1 MATEVFETQTVTLS
15 SGKKL
20 ELRPLKIKVLREFMK
35 EFENLPA
42 VMNDNVGSIDVI
54 MKCVAAAMK
63 QYDPELAEN
72 MDLMED
78 EFDLP
83 TAYKIIEAGSGIKLS
98 GDDDD
103 PNPQTAAQDG
113 KN

>member
-1 MATEVFETQTVTLS
+1 MATEVFETKTVVLS

-20 ELRPLKIKVLREFMK
+20 ELKPLKIKVLREFMK
-35 EFENLPA
+35 EFEALPA
-42 VMNDNVGSIDVI
+42 VMNDNVASIDVI
-54 MKCVAAAMK
+54 MKCVAAALK
-63 QYDPELAEN
+63 QYDPALAEN
-72 MDLMED
+72 SELMEE

-83 TAYKIIEAGSGIKLS
+83 TAYKVIEVGSGIKLS

-113 KN
+113 AN

>member
-1 MATEVFETQTVTLS
+1 MATEVFETQKVTLT
-15 SGKKL
+15 SGKTL
-20 ELRPLKIKVLREFMK
+20 ELKPLKIKILREFMK
-35 EFENLPA
+35 EFEDLPA

-54 MKCVAAAMK
+54 MKCVAVAMK
-63 QYDPELAEN
+63 QYAPELAEDT
-72 MDLMED
+72 DLLED

-83 TAYKIIEAGSGIKLS
+83 TAYKVIEVGSGIKLS

>member
-1 MATEVFETQTVTLS
+1 MATEVFETQTITLS

-20 ELRPLKIKVLREFMK
+20 ELKPLKIKILREFMK
-35 EFENLPA
+35 AFEDLPA
-42 VMNDNVGSIDVI
+42 AMNDNVASIDVI
-54 MKCVAAAMK
+54 MKCVAVAMK
-63 QYDPELAEN
+63 QYDSELSEN

-83 TAYKIIEAGSGIKLS
+83 TAYKVIEIGSGIKL

-103 PNPQTAAQDG
+103 PNPQVAAQDG

>member
-1 MATEVFETQTVTLS
+1 MATEVFETKTVVLS

-20 ELRPLKIKVLREFMK
+20 ELKPLKIKVLREFMK
-35 EFENLPA
+35 EFEALPA
-42 VMNDNVGSIDVI
+42 VMNDNVASIDVI
-54 MKCVAAAMK
+54 MKCVAAALK

-72 MDLMED
+72 ADLMEE

-83 TAYKIIEAGSGIKLS
+83 TAYKVIEVGSGIKLS

-113 KN
+113 AN